1 MKHIFLAA
9 FWILLTTVACQRT
22 SSEKIIT
29 VTGEMEADDMGLT
42 LPHEHVLVDFIGADS
57 VEPPRYNRDAAFG
70 IILPHIQELKNY
82 GVKTF
87 VECTPKF
94 LGRDVLLLKKLS
106 TETGIRFLTNT
117 GFYGAQNNKFIP
129 AQVQTMAAEEIARF
143 WIAEF
148 EQGIDGTGIR
158 PGFIKIAIE
167 RRALSDFHARL
178 AKAAALAHKA
188 TGLTIMSHTGPAV
201 GAFQQLEILKAE
213 GVAPDAFI
221 WTHAHNETDLSKQV
235 EAARAGAWVALDAF
249 WGKEGQAEN
258 LVRMVVNLKQ
268 NNCLHRVLL
277 SHDAGWYDPEKPDGA
292 GYQPHTLLFGQL
304 LPALKKAGI
313 SDADLH
319 QVLVNNP
326 AKAFAVKKRLL
337 EK

>member
-1 MKHIFLAA
+1 
-9 FWILLTTVACQRT
+9 
-22 SSEKIIT
+22 
-29 VTGEMEADDMGLT
+29 MGLT

-70 IILPHIQELKNY
+70 IILPHIQELKKY

-158 PGFIKIAIE
+158 PGFIKIAVE

-201 GAFQQLEILKAE
+201 GAFQQLAILKAE

-221 WTHAHNETDLSKQV
+221 WTHAHNETDFSKQV

-249 WGKEGQAEN
+249 WGKAGQAEN
-258 LVRMVVNLKQ
+258 LVGMVVNLKQ

-277 SHDAGWYDPEKPDGA
+277 SHDAGWYDPEKTDGA

-304 LPALKKAGI
+304 LLALKKAGI

-319 QVLVNNP
+319 QMLVSNP
-326 AKAFAVKKRLL
+326 GRAFAVKKRLL
-337 EK
+337 EN